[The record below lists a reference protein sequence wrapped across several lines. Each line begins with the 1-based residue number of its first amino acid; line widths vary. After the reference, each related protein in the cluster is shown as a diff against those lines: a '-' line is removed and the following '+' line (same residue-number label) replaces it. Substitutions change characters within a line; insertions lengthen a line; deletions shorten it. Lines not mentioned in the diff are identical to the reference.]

1 LSNVSVTAND
11 APEGTLGRR
20 QPDEGAA
27 TTALADGEVVDGA
40 SRPVRRAP
48 FSDNPALGAR
58 GLRTQQRILDGALQV
73 FGEHGYDRATLDQVA
88 QAAGCSRVSIYQY
101 FSGKDDLFRHLAG
114 QVARQLRASTEALAP
129 ITPDADGWEAVRSWV
144 GRYAEI
150 HRRHAPVFRAFA
162 AAAASD
168 AGLEGAA
175 TSTAMRDVAVFQA
188 RLATAELPPRQLTPL
203 IGVLVAAVSRAVD
216 LASLLRAGAPDAY
229 ASERTDAAIADVVHR
244 TLFGLQAGIN
254 VRPPLDPPPRLVI
267 GPVMTGLLD
276 HVRELQTEATQPG
289 RRALAALLD
298 VGDDVVA
305 QRGYTGVRVDH
316 VVDAAGVS
324 HGAFYR
330 YFDNVDEFVRVV
342 ALRAFNDVATALA
355 FLPERTDR
363 ASLRRWLREYHAVHL
378 AKGPMIRVWVEA
390 VEEVLR
396 TDRPAVFD
404 WGRRRMARLL
414 AGRGF
419 GDVEMDAVVLLAT
432 VEAFAYHER
441 EPAELDAVVRM
452 VERGFFGRGA

>member
-1 LSNVSVTAND
+1 M
-11 APEGTLGRR
+11 ERR
-20 QPDEGAA
+20 QPKEGAA
-27 TTALADGEVVDGA
+27 TAAVPDGTVVDGA
-40 SRPVRRAP
+40 PGPVRRAP

-73 FGEHGYDRATLDQVA
+73 FGQHGYDRTTLDQIA
-88 QAAGCSRVSIYQY
+88 QAADCSRVSIYQY
-101 FSGKDDLFRHLAG
+101 FSGKDDIFRHLAG
-114 QVARQLRASTEALAP
+114 QVARQLRASIEALQP
-129 ITPDADGWEAVRSWV
+129 VTPDAAGWEVVRSWV
-144 GRYAEI
+144 GRYTEI

-175 TSTAMRDVAVFQA
+175 TSTALRDVAVFQA
-188 RLATAELPPRQLTPL
+188 RLVTSELRPRQLEPL
-203 IGVLVAAVSRAVD
+203 LRILVAAVSRAVD
-216 LASLLRAGAPDAY
+216 FASLLRSGAPEAY
-229 ASERTDAAIADVVHR
+229 ASERTDSAIADVVHR
-244 TLFGLQAGIN
+244 ALFGLQAGVN
-254 VRPPLDPPPRLVI
+254 VRPPLDGPPPRLLV
-267 GPVMTGLLD
+267 GPVMAELLD
-276 HVRELQTEATQPG
+276 HVRELQAEATQPG
-289 RRALAALLD
+289 RRALAALLE

-330 YFDNVDEFVRVV
+330 YFENVDEFVRVV
-342 ALRAFNDVATALA
+342 ALCAFNDVASALA

-363 ASLRRWLREYHAVHL
+363 ASLRRWLRQYHAVHL

-404 WGRRRMARLL
+404 WGRRRMAGLL

-419 GDVEMDAVVLLAT
+419 GDVDMDAVVLLAT

-441 EPAELDAVVRM
+441 EPAELDAVVRI
-452 VERGFFGRGA
+452 VERAFFGRERA

>member
-1 LSNVSVTAND
+1 MPRCLTSASPHGAS
-11 APEGTLGRR
+11 EGTLGRR
-20 QPDEGAA
+20 EADEAAA
-27 TTALADGEVVDGA
+27 TTALADGGVVDGA
-40 SRPVRRAP
+40 SDPVRRAP

-58 GLRTQQRILDGALQV
+58 GLRTQQRILDGALLA

-114 QVARQLRASTEALAP
+114 QVARQLRASTEALDAV
-129 ITPDADGWEAVRSWV
+129 TPDAHGWEAVRGWV
-144 GRYAEI
+144 GRYTEI

-175 TSTAMRDVAVFQA
+175 TSTALRDVAVFQA
-188 RLATAELPPRQLTPL
+188 RLATSELPPRQLAPL
-203 IGVLVAAVSRAVD
+203 IRVLMAAVNRAVD
-216 LASLLRAGAPDAY
+216 LASLLRAGAPAAY
-229 ASERTDAAIADVVHR
+229 TCERTDAAIADVVHR
-244 TLFGLQAGIN
+244 TLFGLQPGVN
-254 VRPPLDPPPRLVI
+254 VRPPLDGPPPRLLI
-267 GPVMTGLLD
+267 GPVMAKLLD

-289 RRALAALLD
+289 RRALAALLE
-298 VGDDVVA
+298 VGDEVVA
-305 QRGYTGVRVDH
+305 HRGYTGVRVDH
-316 VVDAAGVS
+316 VVEAAGVS

-330 YFDNVDEFVRVV
+330 YFDNVDEFVTVV
-342 ALRAFNDVATALA
+342 ALRA
-355 FLPERTDR
+355 
-363 ASLRRWLREYHAVHL
+363 YHAVHL

-414 AGRGF
+414 AGREF

-441 EPAELDAVVRM
+441 EPAELDAVVRI
-452 VERGFFGRGA
+452 VERAFLGRQA

>member
-1 LSNVSVTAND
+1 LV
-11 APEGTLGRR
+11 RR
-20 QPDEGAA
+20 QPDEEAA
-27 TTALADGEVVDGA
+27 TTALAVGAVGDGA

-58 GLRTQQRILDGALQV
+58 GLRTQQRILEGALQV

-88 QAAGCSRVSIYQY
+88 QAAGCSRVSIYPY

-114 QVARQLRASTEALAP
+114 QVARQLRASTEALEP
-129 ITPDADGWEAVRSWV
+129 VTPDADGWEAVRSWV
-144 GRYAEI
+144 GRYTEI
-150 HRRHAPVFRAFA
+150 HRRYAPVFRAFA

-168 AGLEGAA
+168 AGLDGAA
-175 TSTAMRDVAVFQA
+175 TSTALRDVAVFQA
-188 RLATAELPPRQLTPL
+188 RLATSELPPRQMAPL
-203 IGVLVAAVSRAVD
+203 VRVVVAAVSRAVD
-216 LASLLRAGAPDAY
+216 MASLLRAGAPEAY
-229 ASERTDAAIADVVHR
+229 TCERTDAAIADVVHR
-244 TLFGLQAGIN
+244 SLFGLQPGVN
-254 VRPPLDPPPRLVI
+254 VRPPLDERPPRLLI
-267 GPVMTGLLD
+267 GPVMAGLLD

-289 RRALAALLD
+289 RRVLAALLD
-298 VGDDVVA
+298 AGDDVVA
-305 QRGYTGVRVDH
+305 HRGYTGVRVDH
-316 VVDAAGVS
+316 VAEAAGVS

-330 YFDNVDEFVRVV
+330 YFENVDEFVTVV

-363 ASLRRWLREYHAVHL
+363 GSLRRWLREYHAVHL

-414 AGRGF
+414 AGREF
-419 GDVEMDAVVLLAT
+419 GDVDMDAVVLLAT
-432 VEAFAYHER
+432 VEAFASYQR
-441 EPAELDAVVRM
+441 EPAELDAVVRI
-452 VERGFFGRGA
+452 VERAFLGRAA